1 MEEPDH
7 FSTFEVRVNRRGKFW
22 KWSVCTD
29 EGEMVMK
36 GVEGVRPA
44 AVYQANRVLFLLLS
58 SAASY
63 RSVGRRDFPSYRK
76 RRYAG
81 PV

>member
-36 GVEGVRPA
+36 GVEGARPA
-44 AVYQANRVLFLLLS
+44 AVYQANRALFLLLS
-58 SAASY
+58 SASDH
-63 RSVGRRDFPSYRK
+63 SVRRA
-76 RRYAG
+76 RRTVG
-81 PV
+81 LTKNGG